1 MTVVTGDV
9 FVDTNVLVYA
19 RDAAAGPK
27 QVRAAEWMTFLW
39 RSGRGRLSMQVLHE
53 YYHTVT
59 RKLQP
64 GLDAA
69 AAREEVR
76 QLMQWRPVDL
86 SPAVLER
93 GWTVQ
98 DRYAISFWDAL
109 IVAAALDVRCD
120 YLLTEDMQSGQ
131 DLGGVVVLN
140 PFEREPHEIAS
151 ASD

>member
-1 MTVVTGDV
+1 MIGTTGDV

-19 RDAAAGPK
+19 RDSAAGPK
-27 QVRAAEWMTFLW
+27 QARAAEWMAFLW

-69 AAREEVR
+69 AARQEAR
-76 QLMQWRPVDL
+76 QLMQWQPVEL

-93 GWTVQ
+93 GWSLQ
-98 DRYAISFWDAL
+98 DQYAISFWDAL
-109 IVAAALDVRCD
+109 IIAAAQVARCE
-120 YLLTEDMQSGQ
+120 YLLTEDLQDGQS
-131 DLGGVVVLN
+131 LGGVVVVN
-140 PFEREPHEIAS
+140 PFQLQPHAIQ
-151 ASD
+151 